1 MCVHRNNNNN
11 NNNAQQQQQQQYAA
25 TTGVFWTGTDDS
37 GTNSDSPWATTPHVI
52 VAGGIVHV
60 NSSDTSGLYKAT
72 DTIDILRE
80 VSTAT
85 ASIAT
90 SYYYNQL
97 C

>member
-1 MCVHRNNNNN
+1 MHNVLLQYVYITTTT
-11 NNNAQQQQQQQYAA
+11 AQQYAA

-37 GTNSDSPWATTPHVI
+37 GSNSDSPWATTPHVI

-80 VSTAT
+80 VS
-85 ASIAT
+85 S
-90 SYYYNQL
+90 
-97 C
+97 

>member
-1 MCVHRNNNNN
+1 MYCDVCFE
-11 NNNAQQQQQQQYAA
+11 QYAA

-37 GTNSDSPWATTPHVI
+37 GTNSESPWATTPHVI

-80 VSTAT
+80 VSSVTAT
-85 ASIAT
+85 AITSIALLIVVLLLLLALL
-90 SYYYNQL
+90 Q
-97 C
+97 